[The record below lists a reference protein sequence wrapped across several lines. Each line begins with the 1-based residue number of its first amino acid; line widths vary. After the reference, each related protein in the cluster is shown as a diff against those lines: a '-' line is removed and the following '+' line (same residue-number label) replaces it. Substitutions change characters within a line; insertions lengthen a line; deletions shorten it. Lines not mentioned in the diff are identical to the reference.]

1 MVEKKPKWPQDYI
14 NIKCI
19 IFTFYIALS
28 YWLVFKPTSPKK
40 MYSIFAIIN
49 YIGMNWYNYAYHCSF
64 NHFGMT
70 ATLCSLLSLIF
81 YYIPKRNKIVMA
93 FLLYLPYFL
102 LAWYDFFMN
111 CRFRMQPTILP
122 FGRYIYLPIKP
133 NPYKKRYAALDP
145 VIKQNIINFDKYVA
159 VSLVLGGVIF
169 LMFRLL
175 RE

>member
-1 MVEKKPKWPQDYI
+1 MYYFHILHSSLVR
-14 NIKCI
+14 
-19 IFTFYIALS
+19 
-28 YWLVFKPTSPKK
+28 LVFKPTSAKK

-49 YIGMNWYNYAYHCSF
+49 YLGMNWYNYAYHCSF

-70 ATLCSLLSLIF
+70 ATLCSLLSLVF
-81 YYIPKRNKIVMA
+81 YYIPKRNKIAMA

-111 CRFRMQPTILP
+111 CRFRMQPTIFP

-133 NPYKKRYAALDP
+133 NPYKKRYAELDP

-169 LMFRLL
+169 LMFRFL